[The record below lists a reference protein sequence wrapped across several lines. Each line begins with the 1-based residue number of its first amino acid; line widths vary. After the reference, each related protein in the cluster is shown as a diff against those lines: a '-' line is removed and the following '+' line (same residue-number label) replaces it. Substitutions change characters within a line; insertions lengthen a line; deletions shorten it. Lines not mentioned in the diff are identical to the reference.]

1 MKDNNVY
8 KAGPAADPDDID
20 LNVGREALTL
30 MHLEQPPG
38 CLTPA
43 QIAFALGNDPDYI
56 DALIA
61 YDDDQSSVW
70 SESALHVR
78 DVGGDPGEVEVHLI
92 EARAWGSTA
101 QTKRGAL
108 AWLESHPAAP
118 PVDFQL
124 DDELLAVR
132 RAGDSKV
139 RAWRECSG
147 PECAEESRECPVH
160 GTRVVELEDAY
171 DRSVETLRARFLVLS
186 RANDK
191 VPEAV
196 PGSTAR

>member
-38 CLTPA
+38 ASHPRRSRSPSAT
-43 QIAFALGNDPDYI
+43 IPDYI

-61 YDDDQSSVW
+61 HDDDQSSVW

-78 DVGGDPGEVEVHLI
+78 NVGGDPDEVEVHLI
-92 EARAWGSTA
+92 EARAWG
-101 QTKRGAL
+101 RPPRPNGGAGL
-108 AWLESHPAAP
+108 ARKPP
-118 PVDFQL
+118 RRTPVDFLL

-147 PECAEESRECPVH
+147 PECTEESRECPAH